1 MYSAD
6 NMGGYSGRN
15 IPVAPL
21 PNPGEGGPAAPG
33 DAPALPLPGFG
44 EGGPVFG
51 GDTPSIPLPNPGEGG
66 PAAPGPGGNF
76 PVVPLPNPGEGGPVA
91 PGRPGQT
98 IPILPAPNP
107 PCFYCG
113 AGRFG
118 KVRFLNAAFGYR
130 PFRIFINNRFIVNG
144 LGFTSL
150 TPYGRVSNGFQT
162 VTVTGTNGYVYLQ
175 KSIPFK
181 ADDSVTIAVINSA
194 SGLDL
199 LQISDTSCARPA
211 SMSCFR
217 ACNLAYYSNPVDI
230 LLGDGRVIYSDVRF
244 KEVTSFKRIR
254 PGDYQIDIAETN
266 LRPEPRMADIET
278 LDGGVTV
285 FELPQALVSTFVTI
299 RPNATYTLYIFSR
312 DTSPDALQTMIV
324 EDR

>member
-1 MYSAD
+1 M
-6 NMGGYSGRN
+6 
-15 IPVAPL
+15 
-21 PNPGEGGPAAPG
+21 
-33 DAPALPLPGFG
+33 
-44 EGGPVFG
+44 
-51 GDTPSIPLPNPGEGG
+51 
-66 PAAPGPGGNF
+66 
-76 PVVPLPNPGEGGPVA
+76 
-91 PGRPGQT
+91 
-98 IPILPAPNP
+98 
-107 PCFYCG
+107 
-113 AGRFG
+113 
-118 KVRFLNAAFGYR
+118 
-130 PFRIFINNRFIVNG
+130 
-144 LGFTSL
+144 
-150 TPYGRVSNGFQT
+150 SNGFQT

-254 PGDYQIDIAETN
+254 PGDYQIDISETN